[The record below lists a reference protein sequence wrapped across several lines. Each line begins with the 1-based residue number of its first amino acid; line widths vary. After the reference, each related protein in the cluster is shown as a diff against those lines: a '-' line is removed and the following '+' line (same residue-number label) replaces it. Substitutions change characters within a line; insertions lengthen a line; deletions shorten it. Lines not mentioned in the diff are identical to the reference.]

1 MAQRS
6 DQVMVSS
13 PEGPQIRVPS
23 VWIPRICLH
32 SIVLTG
38 LLLPSIYESF
48 LSTLWTALSGS
59 SLYRFSG
66 FETLETV
73 LCYIIIEPFY
83 TYKFGR
89 NPNLRIDVRGS
100 KWKGSGS
107 ERPKIPKM
115 RRPSK
120 RMGEMFIY
128 IAPLLAMDLTMIK
141 KFAGVPVADIRRSG
155 GYPLPLAN
163 ASAGDISSSFL
174 LPTIHNFTLE
184 SPLQLTRAL
193 PTEVPS
199 SRRLLLELIISFFI
213 YDALFFFIH
222 IAFHRIKF
230 LAKIHMPHHT
240 HTEMHPQV
248 TNKLSVA
255 ERLSLVLLANFAL
268 NIIGS
273 HVLTRSAFVPVFVYL
288 LVEVHSGLDS
298 EWSYDK
304 LIPFG
309 WGAGSRVHAVHHR
322 TGDGAFAPF
331 FTWWDRGLEWMDLR
345 REIKSQ

>member
-1 MAQRS
+1 MGFRAGDLQVRS
-6 DQVMVSS
+6 L
-13 PEGPQIRVPS
+13 S
-23 VWIPRICLH
+23 VWVPRVVLY

-38 LLLPSIYESF
+38 FFYPSIYESF
-48 LSTLWTALSGS
+48 LSILWT
-59 SLYRFSG
+59 SLYNSRFYRFSG

-100 KWKGSGS
+100 KQKASGSG
-107 ERPKIPKM
+107 RPNIPKM

-128 IAPLLAMDLTMIK
+128 TAPLLMMDFTMIK
-141 KFAGVPVADIRRSG
+141 KFAGVSVAEIRHSG
-155 GYPLPLAN
+155 GYSVPPVN
-163 ASAGDISSSFL
+163 SSSEDISPSFL
-174 LPTIHNFTLE
+174 LPTIHNFTLN

-193 PTEVPS
+193 PTDPPS
-199 SRRLLLELIISFFI
+199 SRRLLLELLTSFFI

-230 LAKIHMPHHT
+230 LARIHMPHHT
-240 HTEMHPQV
+240 RTEMHPQV

-255 ERLSLVLLANFAL
+255 ERLSLVLFANFAL

-273 HVLTRSAFVPVFVYL
+273 HVLTRSAFVPLFVYL
-288 LVEVHSGLDS
+288 LVEVHSGLDLP
-298 EWSYDK
+298 WSYDK
-304 LIPFG
+304 LMPFG
-309 WGAGSRVHAVHHR
+309 WGAGSRVHATHHR
-322 TGDGAFAPF
+322 TGEGAFAPF
-331 FTWWDRGLEWMDLR
+331 FTWWDRGLEWVDER
-345 REIKSQ
+345 QKIKSP

>member
-1 MAQRS
+1 MTFLAKDSQFR
-6 DQVMVSS
+6 
-13 PEGPQIRVPS
+13 IPS
-23 VWIPRICLH
+23 VWIPRIFLY
-32 SIVLTG
+32 SFVFTG
-38 LLLPSIYESF
+38 LIVPSVYESF
-48 LSTLWTALSGS
+48 LSKLWTVLFNSR
-59 SLYRFSG
+59 LYRFSG

-83 TYKFGR
+83 TYKFGQ
-89 NPNLRIDVRGS
+89 NPDLRIDVRGS
-100 KWKGSGS
+100 KQKASGS

-128 IAPLLAMDLTMIK
+128 IAPLLMMDFTMIK
-141 KFAGVPVADIRRSG
+141 KFAGVPVADIRQSG
-155 GYPLPLAN
+155 GYSLPPVN
-163 ASAGDISSSFL
+163 SSSGDISSSFL
-174 LPTIHNFTLE
+174 LPTVHNFTLN

-193 PTEVPS
+193 PTEPPS
-199 SRRLLLELIISFFI
+199 SRRLLLELMTSFFI

-230 LAKIHMPHHT
+230 LARIHMPHHT

-255 ERLSLVLLANFAL
+255 ERLSLVLFANFAL

-273 HVLTRSAFVPVFVYL
+273 HVLTRSAFVPLFIYL
-288 LVEVHSGLDS
+288 LVEVHSGLDL

-309 WGAGSRVHAVHHR
+309 WGAGSRVHAAHHR
-322 TGDGAFAPF
+322 TGEGAFAPF
-331 FTWWDRGLEWMDLR
+331 FTWWDTGLEWIDDR
-345 REIKSQ
+345 QETKSR